1 MFALLSHGVDL
12 PGKSSKHT
20 TTPVHKPT
28 VLHKL
33 LSSPLFPRPSSSKL
47 CASSG
52 ENKVLVLIATT
63 GYRLLPFTNQL
74 HQPHQPHQLQSNSAY
89 IIIATTFSLLAKPY
103 QMGSCLSMSSLTPKN
118 PSGLQAHGENGNA
131 RTTAGPPDFLDENG
145 KYDAAAAGREM
156 AKTGRTAGGMGYGM
170 VGGAAGTS

>member
-33 LSSPLFPRPSSSKL
+33 LSSPLFPRPSSSKVYTP
-47 CASSG
+47 SG
-52 ENKVLVLIATT
+52 KDKVLILIATT
-63 GYRLLPFTNQL
+63 GYRLLPFTYK
-74 HQPHQPHQLQSNSAY
+74 LQSTSAY
-89 IIIATTFSLLAKPY
+89 IIIATTFSLLAKSY
-103 QMGSCLSMSSLTPKN
+103 KMGSCLSMSSLTPKN
-118 PSGLQAHGENGNA
+118 PSDLRAHSENGSA
-131 RTTAGPPDFLDENG
+131 RTTAGPPGFLDENG

-170 VGGAAGTS
+170 VGGAAGTSYGGA